1 MVAASDPRSA
11 GCEARHRQPKGAIV
25 RILLGAGL
33 VLIIALTSSAAASD
47 RARDARRRDAVSS
60 KEGRLSVDVQGRAL
74 EWVLGA
80 ISRAADV
87 AFVTD
92 EMAPD
97 TTVSVQF
104 GDLPLDEG
112 LRRILQDQDTFFF
125 YEAQG
130 DKPCALRVVWVY
142 AKGRGRSVQPVP
154 PERWASTRDLEKL
167 LTDPDADAR
176 SRAVEVLIERQ
187 GEKARAVVLR
197 ALKDDSARVRTQALY
212 GAFSSGLELPA
223 DALAEALDDPSS
235 DVRFLALEAIAGRPE
250 AAPLARRAL
259 GDASP
264 HVRERA
270 REIVAKV
277 GQTGGER

>member
-1 MVAASDPRSA
+1 MVAASHPAPA
-11 GCEARHRQPKGAIV
+11 GGEARPTGPKEAFV
-25 RILLGAGL
+25 RNLVGAGL
-33 VLIIALTSSAAASD
+33 ALIALTSTGAASD
-47 RARDARRRDAVSS
+47 QAGDARRRDTVRS
-60 KEGRLSVDVQGRAL
+60 KEGRLSVDVQGRSL
-74 EWVLGA
+74 EWVLGQ
-80 ISRAADV
+80 ISQAANI

-92 EMAPD
+92 ETLPE
-97 TTVSVQF
+97 TVSVQF
-104 GDLPLDEG
+104 GDVPLDEG
-112 LRRILQDQDTFFF
+112 IRRILKDQDSFFF

-130 DKPCALRVVWVY
+130 NAPATLRVVWVY
-142 AKGRGRSVQPVP
+142 PKGQGRSVQPVP

-167 LTDPDADAR
+167 LTDPDAEIR
-176 SRAVEVLIERQ
+176 SRAVEALIERQ

-197 ALKDDSARVRTQALY
+197 ALKDDNARVRTQALY

-223 DALAEALDDPSS
+223 DVLAEALDDPSS
-235 DVRFLALEAIAGRPE
+235 DVRFLALEAIASRPE

-264 HVRERA
+264 HVRDRA

>member
-1 MVAASDPRSA
+1 MRNLV
-11 GCEARHRQPKGAIV
+11 
-25 RILLGAGL
+25 GAGL
-33 VLIIALTSSAAASD
+33 ALIALTSTGAASD
-47 RARDARRRDAVSS
+47 QAGEPRRRDTVRA
-60 KEGRLSVDVQGRAL
+60 KEGRLSVDVQGRTL
-74 EWVLGA
+74 EWVLGQ
-80 ISRAADV
+80 ISRAANV

-92 EMAPD
+92 EAPPE

-104 GDLPLDEG
+104 GDIPLDEG
-112 LRRILQDQDTFFF
+112 LRRILKDQDTFFF

-130 DKPCALRVVWVY
+130 NAPSALRVVWVY
-142 AKGRGRSVQPVP
+142 PKGQGRSIQPVP

-176 SRAVEVLIERQ
+176 SRAVESLIERQ

-223 DALAEALDDPSS
+223 DVLAEALDDPSS

-259 GDASP
+259 GDANQ

>member
-1 MVAASDPRSA
+1 
-11 GCEARHRQPKGAIV
+11 V
-25 RILLGAGL
+25 RNLVGAGL
-33 VLIIALTSSAAASD
+33 ALIALTSTGAASD
-47 RARDARRRDAVSS
+47 QAGDARRRDTIRS
-60 KEGRLSVDVQGRAL
+60 KEGRLSVDVQGRTL
-74 EWVLGA
+74 EWVLGQ
-80 ISRAADV
+80 ISRAANV

-92 EMAPD
+92 ETLPE

-104 GDLPLDEG
+104 GDVPLDEG
-112 LRRILQDQDTFFF
+112 LRRILKDQDSFFF

-130 DKPCALRVVWVY
+130 NAPSALRVVWVY
-142 AKGRGRSVQPVP
+142 PKGQGRSIQPVP

-176 SRAVEVLIERQ
+176 SRAVESLIERQ

-223 DALAEALDDPSS
+223 DVLAEALDDPSS

-270 REIVAKV
+270 REIVARV

>member
-1 MVAASDPRSA
+1 
-11 GCEARHRQPKGAIV
+11 V
-25 RILLGAGL
+25 RNLVGAGL
-33 VLIIALTSSAAASD
+33 ALIALTSTGAASD
-47 RARDARRRDAVSS
+47 QAGEPRRRDTVRA
-60 KEGRLSVDVQGRAL
+60 KEGRLSVDVQGRSL
-74 EWVLGA
+74 EWVLGQ
-80 ISRAADV
+80 ISRAANV

-92 EMAPD
+92 EALPE

-104 GDLPLDEG
+104 GDIPLDEG
-112 LRRILQDQDTFFF
+112 LRRILKDQDSFFF
-125 YEAQG
+125 YEAEG
-130 DKPCALRVVWVY
+130 NAPSALRVVWVY
-142 AKGRGRSVQPVP
+142 PKGQGRSIQPVP

-176 SRAVEVLIERQ
+176 SRAVESLIERQ

-223 DALAEALDDPSS
+223 DVLAEALDDPSS

>member
-1 MVAASDPRSA
+1 M
-11 GCEARHRQPKGAIV
+11 

-33 VLIIALTSSAAASD
+33 ALIALTSSAASGHAS
-47 RARDARRRDAVSS
+47 DARRRDAVSS
-60 KEGRLSVDVQGRAL
+60 KGGRLSVDVQGRAL

-80 ISRAADV
+80 ISRGANV

-92 EMAPD
+92 DMAPD

-104 GDLPLDEG
+104 ADLPLDEG

-130 DKPCALRVVWVY
+130 DKPSALRVVWVY
-142 AKGRGRSVQPVP
+142 AKGRGRSVQPIP
-154 PERWASTRDLEKL
+154 PERWASTRDLEKW
-167 LTDPDADAR
+167 LTDPDADVR
-176 SRAVEVLIERQ
+176 SRAVESLIERQ
-187 GEKARAVVLR
+187 GEKARAIVLR

-212 GAFSSGLELPA
+212 GAFSSGLDLPA
-223 DALAEALDDPSS
+223 DVLAEALDDPSS

-277 GQTGGER
+277 GQTGGDR